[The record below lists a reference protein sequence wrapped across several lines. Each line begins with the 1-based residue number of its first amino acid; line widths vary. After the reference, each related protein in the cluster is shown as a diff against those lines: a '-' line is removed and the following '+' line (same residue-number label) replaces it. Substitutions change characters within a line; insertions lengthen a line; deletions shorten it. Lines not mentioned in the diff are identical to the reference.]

1 MEHIYVQHA
10 KKNKGW
16 DDYMALIIGLTGGIA
31 SGKSTV
37 STMFSSL
44 DIPVVDADKI
54 SREVVEPGEDAYQE
68 IRNVFGEDIIKEDQS
83 IDRKKLGA
91 IIFAD
96 EDKRKQLNGIVHPA
110 VRKEM
115 LRQRDDFAHKG
126 EKCIVLDIPLLFE
139 GNLSRIVD
147 KTIVV
152 SVDRDVQLNRL
163 MERDQSTKEKAIQR
177 IQSQLPISEK
187 VKLADAVID
196 NNGTKTESFKQL
208 KHILK
213 EWQVL

>member
-1 MEHIYVQHA
+1 
-10 KKNKGW
+10 
-16 DDYMALIIGLTGGIA
+16 MALIIGLTGGIA

-37 STMFSSL
+37 SAMFSSL
-44 DIPVVDADKI
+44 NIPVIDADKI
-54 SREVVEPGEDAYQE
+54 SREVVEPGEDAYYKIQS
-68 IRNVFGEDIIKEDQS
+68 VFGEDIIKEDQS

-91 IIFAD
+91 IIFAN

-139 GNLSRIVD
+139 GNLSGIVD